1 MKRISLLLL
10 ALVLS
15 GPASAQVYKCQVDG
29 STVFQGTPCPAGTG
43 GAHTP
48 ERGISRM
55 EGGNV
60 APAISA
66 RTQARIARE
75 KAEAARHS
83 SAANRRF
90 DKRQQQEQLA
100 REARRAGVVAQ
111 GMSERDAIR
120 QYGRPDSTNL
130 SQSGGRSCKHLRWR
144 DPYRT
149 VMVCDGEVRS
159 SYAQGV
165 D

>member
-10 ALVLS
+10 ALALS
-15 GPASAQVYKCQVDG
+15 GPASAQVYKCQIDG
-29 STVFQGTPCPAGTG
+29 STVFQGSPCPGGTG
-43 GAHTP
+43 QAHQP
-48 ERGISRM
+48 DARISRM

-60 APAISA
+60 DPGLSA
-66 RTQARIARE
+66 RTRARIARE
-75 KAEAARHS
+75 KAEAARGRA
-83 SAANRRF
+83 AANRRY
-90 DKRQQQEQLA
+90 DKRQRQERLA
-100 REARRAGVVAQ
+100 REARRSGMVAE
-111 GMSERDAIR
+111 GMTERDALR
-120 QYGRPDSTNL
+120 EYGRPDSTNVT
-130 SQSGGRSCKHLRWR
+130 QSGGRNCKHLRWR

>member
-1 MKRISLLLL
+1 MIRISAMLL
-10 ALVLS
+10 ALALS
-15 GPASAQVYKCQVDG
+15 APAAAQVYKCQVNG
-29 STVFQGTPCPAGTG
+29 STVFQGTPCPDGTG

-55 EGGNV
+55 EGGVDHELAAQTRERV
-60 APAISA
+60 AK
-66 RTQARIARE
+66 E
-75 KAEAARHS
+75 KAEARRQRA
-83 SAANRRF
+83 AANRRY
-90 DKRQQQEQLA
+90 
-100 REARRAGVVAQ
+100 EARRQQEEQIRAAQRAGIVAE

-120 QYGRPDSTNL
+120 QYGRPDSVNI

-159 SYAQGV
+159 SYAQ
-165 D
+165 DID